1 MRLAE
6 NMTQQ
11 TKTVENKRFVLIKS
25 NDFYSADNIEGRLQT
40 EIYDTYEK
48 AYNTMQSEV
57 VSKLKLDDKR
67 WRDYIDNVL
76 EHIEYTN
83 IYLGPWSA
91 RIHTD
96 FGKRSSYWKI
106 VVV

>member
-1 MRLAE
+1 MRFAE
-6 NMTQQ
+6 N
-11 TKTVENKRFVLIKS
+11 KKIVLIRS
-25 NDFYSADNIEGRLQT
+25 NDFYSPDNIDGRLQM

-48 AYNTMQSEV
+48 AYNAMQSEI

-76 EHIEYTN
+76 EHMGFTN

-96 FGKRSSYWKI
+96 FGKHSSYWKI
-106 VVV
+106 VEV